1 MLFELMKEAVTKLTE
16 RGQVS
21 MPAFIRKKLGL
32 LPGRKIIWKFIS
44 ENEIRLIIGERK
56 PKPKGAMRGAMKN
69 FQSGAPGSTAD
80 WMRVL
85 REGEVS

>member
-1 MLFELMKEAVTKLTE
+1 
-16 RGQVS
+16 
-21 MPAFIRKKLGL
+21 MPAFIRKRLGL

-44 ENEIRLIIGERK
+44 KNEIRLIIGERK
-56 PKPKGAMRGAMKN
+56 PQPKGAMRGAMKN
-69 FQSGAPGSTAD
+69 YQAGEPGTTAD

>member
-1 MLFELMKEAVTKLTE
+1 MKEAVTKLTE

-21 MPAFIRKKLGL
+21 MPSFIRKKMGL
-32 LPGRKIIWKFIS
+32 LPGRKIIWKYIS
-44 ENEIRLIIGERK
+44 ENEIRLLVGERK
-56 PKPKGAMRGAMKN
+56 PKQKGAMRGAMKN
-69 FQSGAPGSTAD
+69 YLSGEPSTTAD